1 MATDEEYKRVLFKA
15 KNSGLD
21 SLTKQE
27 AELFMRLTREVG
39 SRGNEARKILNG

>member
-15 KNSGLD
+15 KNMGLD

-27 AELFMRLTREVG
+27 TELFVRMTKEAG
-39 SRGNEARKILNG
+39 SRGNEARRILNG